1 MKISVVRLLLY
12 VRRFAQILLLLLFA
26 QYVFAQ
32 EAAITLDGEPF
43 TKKFVGSPPNGDR
56 LLEFVRE
63 NETFE
68 KWTKLVG
75 YRYQQLPV
83 IGNDPKKVAAGMAQI
98 VKAINPKA
106 QSRVIVN
113 EKIDEAILDF
123 LTWPADQQIIE
134 FNIFR
139 YAKSNDGK
147 AVVSLQLAY
156 RFTDSSPEG
165 IEKFKTVRDA
175 WLKQALAFDMRN
187 VQAAVA
193 GPPAATSLGN
203 LTIMLDD
210 EAFSKKMFNAL
221 PQGDKQLRFVRE
233 SETFEKWEKMVAF
246 KRQSFGAD
254 PNVVANRM
262 AQMAMLSNG
271 QAQAR
276 VFVDEGASEAYVDY
290 KAWPE
295 GDHFTEFNVYRFAK
309 SADGKAVVALHFA
322 RRIPQG
328 SIDAEELKRIRES
341 WIRQAHSFNMK
352 SVFVALG
359 E

>member
-1 MKISVVRLLLY
+1 M
-12 VRRFAQILLLLLFA
+12 RRFAQILLLL
-26 QYVFAQ
+26 VFAQ
-32 EAAITLDGEPF
+32 GVFAQAALITLDGEPF
-43 TKKFVGSPPNGDR
+43 TKKFIGSPPNGDR

-63 NETFE
+63 SETFE

-98 VKAINPKA
+98 VKATNPKA

-113 EKIDEAILDF
+113 EKTDEVILDF
-123 LTWPADQQIIE
+123 LTWSADQQIIE
-134 FNIFR
+134 FNVFR

-156 RFTDSSPEG
+156 RFSDSSPEG
-165 IEKFKTVRDA
+165 IEKFKTVREA
-175 WLKQALAFDMRN
+175 WLKQAIAFDMQN
-187 VQAAVA
+187 VQTAVA
-193 GPPAATSLGN
+193 GTPAATPHGT

-210 EAFSKKMFNAL
+210 EVFSKKMFNAL

-233 SETFEKWEKMVAF
+233 SETFEKWEKMVSL
-246 KRQSFGAD
+246 KRQSFGTD
-254 PNVVANRM
+254 PKAVANHM
-262 AQMAMLSNG
+262 AQVATLFNG
-271 QAQAR
+271 HAQAS
-276 VFVDEGASEAYVDY
+276 VVVDEEASEAYVDY

-295 GDHFTEFNVYRFAK
+295 GNRFTAFNVYRFAK
-309 SADGKAVVALHFA
+309 SADGKAVVAIHFV
-322 RRIPQG
+322 RRIPQLNV
-328 SIDAEELKRIRES
+328 DAEELKRIRVS
-341 WIRQAHSFNMK
+341 WLKQARSFDMK

>member
-1 MKISVVRLLLY
+1 M
-12 VRRFAQILLLLLFA
+12 RRFAQVLLLLVFA
-26 QYVFAQ
+26 QCVFAQ
-32 EAAITLDGEPF
+32 EASITLDGEPF
-43 TKKFVGSPPNGDR
+43 TKKFVGSPPNGDK

-63 NETFE
+63 NETFD

-83 IGNDPKKVAAGMAQI
+83 IGNDPKNAAAGMAQI
-98 VKAINPKA
+98 VKATNPKA

-113 EKIDEAILDF
+113 EKTDEAILDF

-134 FNIFR
+134 FNVFR

-175 WLKQALAFDMRN
+175 WLKQALAFDMKN

-193 GPPAATSLGN
+193 GTPAAPAPGN

-210 EAFSKKMFNAL
+210 EVFSKKVFNAL

-233 SETFEKWEKMVAF
+233 SETFEKWEKMVVF
-246 KRQSFGAD
+246 KRQSFGTD
-254 PNVVANRM
+254 PKAVANRM
-262 AQMAMLSNG
+262 AQMAMLFNNG
-271 QAQAR
+271 QAQAS
-276 VFVDEGASEAYVDY
+276 VFVEEGASEAYVDY

-295 GDHFTEFNVYRFAK
+295 GNRFTEFNVYRFAK
-309 SADGKAVVALHFA
+309 SADGKAVVALHLA

-328 SIDAEELKRIRES
+328 NIDAEELKRIRES
-341 WIRQAHSFNMK
+341 WLKQAHSFDMK